1 MAFTDLQSFLDHL
14 EANGELHRISVQ
26 VDPELEITEIATRSV
41 LEGGPAL
48 LFEQVK
54 GSPYPLVINVLA
66 SRRRIEMSL
75 GTEPEELGERLL
87 HFVQD
92 MNPPSLKAIWRN
104 RSMAR
109 RMMKFR
115 PGRTRR
121 APVQE
126 VVESSPDL
134 GTLPILKCWPG
145 DGGRFLTLPLVHT
158 VDQDTGVRN
167 IGVYR
172 MHVYDA
178 RTTGMHIQIQR
189 GGGVHHWQAERRDR
203 PLEVAVALG
212 GDPALW
218 IASVAALP
226 EGFDEAAFAGF
237 LRNARTPMTRAA
249 TLDMDVPAR
258 AEFVLEGVVPPHVR
272 RLEGPF
278 GDHFGHYSEAAEFPV
293 FELKTI
299 TRRRNPIYPATVVG
313 KPPQEDKFIGDA
325 TQEVLKPL
333 ARLIPPELTD
343 MWAYFEAGFH
353 NLLVVSV
360 ETRYER
366 EPMKTALGLLG
377 TGQLALTK
385 VMVLVDPDVNVRSF
399 AQVVKAIRRNFEV
412 EQDLQVIAR
421 APLDTLD
428 FTAGVIDYGG
438 AIGHGGAPH
447 GGGKLIIDATGRGSS
462 PNAAVALPG
471 DLAAIA
477 PGVTRSRFVEQ
488 TLLVVQ
494 VESEPRRALESL
506 VASPLLS
513 RVKMIAVVSPDVDID
528 DDTALLWGIFT
539 RFDPA
544 QDIVFTGAEL
554 RGPVP
559 AYSGV
564 MGIDASLK
572 TSYPRPLEM
581 DPDVIRKVDR
591 RWGEYFA

>member
-1 MAFTDLQSFLDHL
+1 MAFTDLQSFLQHL
-14 EANGELHRISVQ
+14 ETNGELRRISVP

-48 LFEQVK
+48 LFERVE
-54 GSPYPLVINVLA
+54 GSPYPVAINVLA
-66 SRRRIEMSL
+66 SRRRIEMAL
-75 GTEPEELGERLL
+75 GADPEELGERLL

-92 MNPPSLKAIWRN
+92 LNPPTFKAIWRN

-109 RMMKFR
+109 RIMNFR
-115 PGRTRR
+115 PGKTRK

-126 VVESSPDL
+126 VVETNPDL

-158 VDQDTGVRN
+158 HDQVTGARN
-167 IGVYR
+167 VGMYR
-172 MHVYDA
+172 MQMYDA
-178 RTTGMHIQIQR
+178 RTAGMHIQIQR

-203 PLEVAVALG
+203 PLPVAVALG

-218 IASVAALP
+218 IATVAALP
-226 EGFDEAAFAGF
+226 EGFDEVAFAGF
-237 LRNARTPMTRAA
+237 LRNARTPMARAT
-249 TLDMDVPAR
+249 TLDMAIPAQ
-258 AEFVLEGVVPPHVR
+258 AEFILEGVVPPHTR
-272 RLEGPF
+272 RMEGPF

-299 TRRRNPIYPATVVG
+299 TRRRNPVYPATVVG

-333 ARLIPPELTD
+333 ARLLHPELTD
-343 MWAYFEAGFH
+343 MWAFFEAGFH
-353 NLLVVSV
+353 NLLAVSV

-366 EPMKTALGLLG
+366 EPLKTAFGLLG

-385 VMVLVDPDVNVRSF
+385 VLILVDPDVNVRNF
-399 AQVVKAIRRNFEV
+399 TQVVRAIRRNFDV
-412 EQDLQVIAR
+412 SSDVQVIAR
-421 APLDTLD
+421 APVDTLD
-428 FTAGVIDYGG
+428 FTGG
-438 AIGHGGAPH
+438 ATGQGGASH
-447 GGGKLIIDATGRGSS
+447 GGGKLIIDATGRASS
-462 PNAAVALPG
+462 PDTAVPLPG
-471 DLAAIA
+471 DLSAIA
-477 PGVTRSRFVEQ
+477 PGVGRSRFLEQ

-494 VESEPRRALESL
+494 VENEPRRALEAL

-513 RVKMIAVVSPDVDID
+513 RVKVIAVVSPDINLN
-528 DDTALLWGIFT
+528 DDTELLWGIFT

-572 TSYPRPLEM
+572 SAYPRPLEM
-581 DPDVIRKVDR
+581 DPDVVRMVDR
-591 RWGEYFA
+591 RWGEYFS